1 MKQSN
6 IPSAQAI
13 VSLCEAW
20 GIKDIVISP
29 GSRNAPLII
38 SFTENQFFN
47 CYSIV
52 DERCAAFFALG
63 MALQQRKAAAL
74 VCTSG
79 SALLNYYPAIAE
91 AYYSNIPLVVISADR
106 PPYKIDIG
114 DGQTIRQENV
124 FDNHIAY
131 SANLKLDVSHSK
143 ERIERYKAE
152 LDMHSQS
159 EIATVNKS
167 EIGHALKLAFSQK
180 LPVHINVPFEE
191 PLYDTTPVER
201 INEILSENSRNDGVK
216 SLDIEFFKSQWNSSG
231 RKMVLVGVN
240 YPNEIDHELL
250 EILAN
255 DSSVI
260 VFTETTSNLYHPNFF
275 PSIDSIVFPIEK
287 SSKPQ
292 EQFRKL
298 QPDILFTFGG
308 MVVSKKVKAFLRLYK
323 PKHHWHI
330 GEQRAFDTFFTL
342 TKHVKTSPRNFLS
355 QLLSDNK
362 NVKSDYLANWSAVRS
377 SYEKKR
383 TEYLSKIPFSDFLV
397 FGNLIKTI
405 PKGYQVHLANSS
417 TVRYAQLFDMDP
429 TLEVYCNRGTSGIE
443 GSTSTAIGA
452 SIYNDNPTLLI
463 SGDLGFLYDSNA
475 LWNNYSRNDFRIL
488 LVNNSGGGIFRILP
502 GREET
507 NSFKTFFE
515 TRHDLSAKKIAELY
529 KLEYSSAENEQALKV
544 ELKRFYEPSNKPKIL
559 EVFTPAEVNDAILL
573 DYLDFI
579 S

>member
-1 MKQSN
+1 M
-6 IPSAQAI
+6 
-13 VSLCEAW
+13 
-20 GIKDIVISP
+20 
-29 GSRNAPLII
+29 
-38 SFTENQFFN
+38 
-47 CYSIV
+47 
-52 DERCAAFFALG
+52 
-63 MALQQRKAAAL
+63 
-74 VCTSG
+74 
-79 SALLNYYPAIAE
+79 
-91 AYYSNIPLVVISADR
+91 
-106 PPYKIDIG
+106 
-114 DGQTIRQENV
+114 
-124 FDNHIAY
+124 
-131 SANLKLDVSHSK
+131 
-143 ERIERYKAE
+143 
-152 LDMHSQS
+152 
-159 EIATVNKS
+159 
-167 EIGHALKLAFSQK
+167 
-180 LPVHINVPFEE
+180 
-191 PLYDTTPVER
+191 
-201 INEILSENSRNDGVK
+201 
-216 SLDIEFFKSQWNSSG
+216 
-231 RKMVLVGVN
+231 
-240 YPNEIDHELL
+240 
-250 EILAN
+250 
-255 DSSVI
+255 
-260 VFTETTSNLYHPNFF
+260 
-275 PSIDSIVFPIEK
+275 
-287 SSKPQ
+287 
-292 EQFRKL
+292 
-298 QPDILFTFGG
+298 
-308 MVVSKKVKAFLRLYK
+308 
-323 PKHHWHI
+323 
-330 GEQRAFDTFFTL
+330 
-342 TKHVKTSPRNFLS
+342 KTSPRNFLS